1 MNMNIKIEFK
11 NKYYTDSNFHWIDP
25 AKLQK
30 YTLPTFTKKIV
41 KFLESHK

>member
-1 MNMNIKIEFK
+1 MNIKIEFK

-30 YTLPTFTKKIV
+30 YTLPLSNQCPV
-41 KFLESHK
+41 RS